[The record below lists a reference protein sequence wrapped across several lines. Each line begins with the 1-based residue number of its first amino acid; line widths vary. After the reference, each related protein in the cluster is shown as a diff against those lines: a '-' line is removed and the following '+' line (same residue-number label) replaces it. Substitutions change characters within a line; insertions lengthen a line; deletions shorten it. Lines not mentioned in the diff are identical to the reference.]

1 MHVYRICNST
11 HYINAHHTIVYTY
24 LYNYIVKIFI
34 NHYQPLRTMM
44 NEMCDFSRH
53 FWSEMCCLA
62 GVSLALHY
70 LHQRGFMAGG
80 FFPLGKAAGLFEPH
94 GGRCQS
100 SYGLHQQT
108 IIQYLDGDEVEIAGE
123 LLSKSSLHRPSP
135 NHFMTFVIRSCS
147 GQPHCACCCGCCWC
161 CCCSR
166 CRCCYCRCFCFCCF
180 DLADSVE
187 TWMLCTLGAF
197 GLTRIPGALYLTLFC

>member
-1 MHVYRICNST
+1 MRCVN
-11 HYINAHHTIVYTY
+11 
-24 LYNYIVKIFI
+24 
-34 NHYQPLRTMM
+34 
-44 NEMCDFSRH
+44 SRH
-53 FWSEMCCLA
+53 YWSFVHWQVCLWHFTIYTSE
-62 GVSLALHY
+62 VSWRWFRSEKLS
-70 LHQRGFMAGG
+70 
-80 FFPLGKAAGLFEPH
+80 FFPWVHAI
-94 GGRCQS
+94 
-100 SYGLHQQT
+100 LHMVT
-108 IIQYLDGDEVEIAGE
+108 PANHHSVSRWGWGWNCGE
-123 LLSKSSLHRPSP
+123 LLSKSSLHRSSP

-147 GQPHCACCCGCCWC
+147 WPHCACCGCSWC